1 MKTNF
6 CLIFCW
12 TNMLF
17 TVILA
22 EQIDTSTTQIDSVIT
37 TNSENI
43 PPDSTENS
51 EIQKIDSVNFTN
63 LNVSN
68 KTSES
73 KTDTVDASIISRSLS
88 NIRQSF
94 SNRLSKSR
102 AQGYGGG
109 IIISPMVIGLQM
121 KPINELVRNDFILKR
136 YIFSDLSDKYKPLL
150 TTGAIVYGGVG
161 KGLRIGL
168 GGWGGEI
175 SFNSE
180 PRNDS
185 VMLLNTHFSYGGI
198 QIEKAFVK
206 KNLNYLVGGMIGFGK
221 IAVTKSTSDNAWK
234 KVDHDNDEEAE
245 ASFSDFSMHSGF
257 TITLLPWMH
266 IGLDA
271 NAVFLF
277 SVNGFNITGCDGFTS
292 VAPGMR
298 LRIVLGNLG

>member
-1 MKTNF
+1 MKTKF
-6 CLIFCW
+6 CLILCW
-12 TNMLF
+12 TNMLI
-17 TVILA
+17 TIVLA
-22 EQIDTSTTQIDSVIT
+22 EQIDTSITQVDSVTMTGSDTIH
-37 TNSENI
+37 
-43 PPDSTENS
+43 PDSIENS
-51 EIQKIDSVNFTN
+51 CLQKVDSLN
-63 LNVSN
+63 LNEV
-68 KTSES
+68 KKAKES
-73 KTDTVDASIISRSLS
+73 KSDTVDASIISRSLS
-88 NIRQSF
+88 NIRESF
-94 SNRLSKSR
+94 SNKLSKSR

-109 IIISPMVIGLQM
+109 IIISPMIIGLQM
-121 KPINELVRNDFILKR
+121 KPIDELVRNDFTLKR
-136 YIFSDLSDKYKPLL
+136 YIFSDLSDNYKPLL

-185 VMLLNTHFSYGGI
+185 VMLLNTHFSYGGV
-198 QIEKAFVK
+198 QIEKAFVN

-221 IAVTKSTSDNAWK
+221 LTVTKSTSDNAWK
-234 KVDHDNDEEAE
+234 KVNHDKDEQAE

-277 SVNGFNITGCDGFTS
+277 SVNGFNITGCDGFMS
-292 VAPGMR
+292 FAPGMR